1 MSYLYILLASLVL
14 SFSGTEI
21 PHNELERAFN
31 ANDAISIVDL
41 AKEKVLMNILGTEGA
56 YSQSQAKIVL
66 KDFFTK
72 QPNGK
77 FTFIFRGKEADS
89 GSFSIGNYVSKGTT
103 FRVTFHFKKI
113 GSGFRI
119 ESLNIES

>member
-1 MSYLYILLASLVL
+1 MSYFYILLASLVL
-14 SFSGTEI
+14 SFVGSDI
-21 PHNELERAFN
+21 PHGELERAFN
-31 ANDAISIVDL
+31 ANDANAIVEL
-41 AKEKVLMNILGTEGA
+41 SKEKVLMNILGSEGA

-66 KDFFTK
+66 KDFFSK

-89 GSFSIGNYVSKGTT
+89 GSFSIGNYVSKGIT
-103 FRVTFHFKKI
+103 FRTTFHFKKI
-113 GSGFRI
+113 GSVFRI

>member
-1 MSYLYILLASLVL
+1 MSYFYILLASLVL
-14 SFSGTEI
+14 SFTGADI

-31 ANDAISIVDL
+31 SNDAGAIVEL
-41 AKEKVLMNILGTEGA
+41 AKEKVLMNILGNEGA
-56 YSQSQAKIVL
+56 YSQPQAKIVL
-66 KDFFTK
+66 KDFFSK
-72 QPNGK
+72 HPNGK
-77 FTFIFRGKEADS
+77 FTFIFRGKEAES

-113 GSGFRI
+113 GSVFRI